1 MPLKG
6 YYRNELERVDKASK
20 RLREVMDGLSSAFFI
35 GMMTLDGTLTYANR
49 TALESIGL
57 QLKDVLGKPFV
68 ETPWWAYSED
78 TRQKLCEAI
87 TLVAKGE
94 PSRFDMSFESI
105 NGELITVDFS
115 LYPVFDAKGQVSYL
129 VPSGHD
135 ITERKAAE
143 RASQMLNACHEVLL
157 KAENEAKLLQDIC
170 QLIIDVGGYSA
181 AFVGY
186 AQHDEIKTI
195 RPMAS
200 ALQNPTIT
208 LNAVYTWDDTKTNGQ
223 GINGQCIRTG
233 QVVICEDVQ
242 QDTYASY
249 WREIAQHKGFR
260 GGISL
265 PLKQHDHTFGALTIM
280 SSNVFK
286 ASNHEV
292 ELLKNLAE
300 SVAYGVDSLRARQQ
314 NQRILSAVYQIADGV
329 SLATGQAFFQRLVL
343 TMTAALGAYVGIIT
357 RLQIGEPPYSR
368 TITAV
373 LDGKL
378 IENFDIPMSGTPCQ
392 HLNQDTQEWIVTSDV
407 IQKYPLAEGLKTFN
421 AQAYIGRLIE
431 NSKGEAI
438 GQIFVLFKEPLHD
451 TSYVS
456 ATLKIFTA
464 RVAAELER
472 QHSA

>member
-35 GMMTLDGTLTYANR
+35 GMMALDGTLTYANR
-49 TALESIGL
+49 TALESMGL

-78 TRQKLCEAI
+78 TRQKLSEVIILA
-87 TLVAKGE
+87 AQGE
-94 PSRFDMSFESI
+94 PSRFDVNFESI

-233 QVVICEDVQ
+233 QVVICEDYSKIHMLAIGV
-242 QDTYASY
+242 
-249 WREIAQHKGFR
+249 R
-260 GGISL
+260 L
-265 PLKQHDHTFGALTIM
+265 PSIKAL
-280 SSNVFK
+280 
-286 ASNHEV
+286 E
-292 ELLKNLAE
+292 
-300 SVAYGVDSLRARQQ
+300 
-314 NQRILSAVYQIADGV
+314 
-329 SLATGQAFFQRLVL
+329 
-343 TMTAALGAYVGIIT
+343 GAY
-357 RLQIGEPPYSR
+357 L
-368 TITAV
+368 
-373 LDGKL
+373 
-378 IENFDIPMSGTPCQ
+378 C
-392 HLNQDTQEWIVTSDV
+392 H
-407 IQKYPLAEGLKTFN
+407 
-421 AQAYIGRLIE
+421 
-431 NSKGEAI
+431 
-438 GQIFVLFKEPLHD
+438 
-451 TSYVS
+451 
-456 ATLKIFTA
+456 
-464 RVAAELER
+464 
-472 QHSA
+472 